1 MANDGAIKEGM
12 MATTSEV
19 QFTQSG
25 DALDMGAAVQVLIRA
40 NLRALNTAWL
50 GEITKIDKNLVSVKQ
65 VIRAHRDEPFVVA
78 NNLMIGFP
86 HSQIWRVQ
94 WKLKVG
100 DIGLC
105 VVCGRDLD
113 LYKANGKSAIAN
125 TPRVKALQ
133 DSIFIPLSLYQ
144 SAQNDDTDFTIA
156 DTEGNEITFKDGALK
171 VNANTSY
178 ALTSPKISE
187 DCDNFALTASV
198 DAKISAPKCDVE
210 AQTAATITAPQIGL
224 NGNISMG
231 GGAGGGAGGGSKMS
245 VKDGKISMSND
256 STSLITLLQELGT
269 LLETMASGQ
278 TSGRHTTAPNS
289 IGSFSTWAA
298 KCAGLFN

>member
-1 MANDGAIKEGM
+1 

-25 DALDMGAAVQVLIRA
+25 DSLDMGAAVQALIRA

-78 NNLMIGFP
+78 NSLMIGFP

-133 DSIFIPLSLYQ
+133 DSI
-144 SAQNDDTDFTIA
+144 
-156 DTEGNEITFKDGALK
+156 
-171 VNANTSY
+171 
-178 ALTSPKISE
+178 
-187 DCDNFALTASV
+187 
-198 DAKISAPKCDVE
+198 
-210 AQTAATITAPQIGL
+210 
-224 NGNISMG
+224 
-231 GGAGGGAGGGSKMS
+231 
-245 VKDGKISMSND
+245 
-256 STSLITLLQELGT
+256 
-269 LLETMASGQ
+269 
-278 TSGRHTTAPNS
+278 
-289 IGSFSTWAA
+289 
-298 KCAGLFN
+298 